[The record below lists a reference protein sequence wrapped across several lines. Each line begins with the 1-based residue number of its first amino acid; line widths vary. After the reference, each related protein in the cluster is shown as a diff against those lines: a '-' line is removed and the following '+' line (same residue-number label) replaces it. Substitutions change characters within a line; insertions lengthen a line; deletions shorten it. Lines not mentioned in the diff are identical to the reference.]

1 MSTDNR
7 TILLTDIEEVRN
19 NLLPITFTRP
29 VGAIRMGIFTGA
41 ERWHKL
47 TGLPTAFSTV
57 DYLTEIFG
65 SAPAPDALTVS
76 AHFIA
81 NAELASAVTA
91 LAPGDVLVSPDG
103 EEIARYGD
111 ERSRAITFAGKL
123 TAIHKLYDIF
133 MLNDEVLRA
142 DFELMRSGVE
152 PRRPSDT
159 NRIVGPME
167 DLLIHPDA
175 GPVECA
181 NINTT
186 CGPVYIGPGVEV
198 MEGVSMRGP
207 VAILDGSTINMG
219 ARIYGATTI
228 GPHCKIGGEVNN
240 VVIMGYTNKA
250 HDGFVGNAVLGE
262 WCNIGGGCTASNL
275 KNDYTEIKLWN
286 YPARRFERTG
296 LIHCG
301 LIMADHSKAGVNSM
315 LNTATVVGVGV
326 NIHGTGF
333 PRNFIASFSD
343 GSASGFTEV
352 PLKKFLDTARRV
364 MARRD
369 VELDEAHIRLYSTL
383 YEITDQYR

>member
-57 DYLTEIFG
+57 DYLREIFG
-65 SAPAPDALTVS
+65 DGRVAEAIAVN
-76 AHFIA
+76 ARFIA
-81 NAELASAVTA
+81 TPELASAVTA
-91 LAPGDVLVSPDG
+91 LQPGDTLVSPEG
-103 EEIARYGD
+103 EEIAAYGD
-111 ERSRAITFAGKL
+111 GRTRSITFTGKL

-133 MLNDEVLRA
+133 MLNDQVLRA
-142 DFELMRSGVE
+142 DFEIMRGEIST
-152 PRRPSDT
+152 RCPSAT
-159 NRIVGPME
+159 NRVVGPAE

-186 CGPVYIGPGVEV
+186 CGPVYIGPGAEV

-207 VAILDGSTINMG
+207 IAVLDGSIINMG

-343 GSASGFTEV
+343 GSAAGFTEV
-352 PLKKFLDTARRV
+352 PLRKFLDTARRV